1 MVKINKHTI
10 SICSN
15 SKNKCKIGSHCCIL
29 SIEVVLDGQ
38 FKHLTLGA

>member
-10 SICSN
+10 SSYRN
-15 SKNKCKIGSHCCIL
+15 SKNKFKIGSHCCIL
-29 SIEVVLDGQ
+29 SMEVVSDGQ